1 MITKRYKRSE
11 LLEKLHAAAYKYWDD
26 ICWVTS
32 WILQYHRMHM
42 DEDCVVVPDR
52 CTMNTIQKDFPKIC
66 IEVKFTSPGA
76 EHFAKSG
83 FNDEYEWHVDM
94 NAPSIYGAIIF
105 LEIPVDDVNEK
116 KIRTT
121 LMHELNHLYEKL
133 ERMKSRED
141 KSADGYVQMDAS
153 MSIIDLDSLIDTFNK
168 HQRNQ
173 FIATMC
179 TILYTLWDPS
189 ERNAFTSE
197 EMSLVLDQELQ
208 ARYEDT
214 KAFENLEHFK
224 AFFRDYEFIERW
236 EFEVV
241 MKGCFKEG
249 TKRTWLNDWKSF
261 KLYFK
266 TTSLKLM
273 ERYEKN
279 VKAIIKGEQDRITK
293 EKERRKE
300 ELKKIDERFLKGS
313 TPSFW

>member
-1 MITKRYKRSE
+1 
-11 LLEKLHAAAYKYWDD
+11 
-26 ICWVTS
+26 
-32 WILQYHRMHM
+32 
-42 DEDCVVVPDR
+42 
-52 CTMNTIQKDFPKIC
+52 
-66 IEVKFTSPGA
+66 
-76 EHFAKSG
+76 
-83 FNDEYEWHVDM
+83 
-94 NAPSIYGAIIF
+94 
-105 LEIPVDDVNEK
+105 
-116 KIRTT
+116 
-121 LMHELNHLYEKL
+121 
-133 ERMKSRED
+133 
-141 KSADGYVQMDAS
+141 
-153 MSIIDLDSLIDTFNK
+153 
-168 HQRNQ
+168 
-173 FIATMC
+173 
-179 TILYTLWDPS
+179 
-189 ERNAFTSE
+189 
-197 EMSLVLDQELQ
+197 LDQELQ